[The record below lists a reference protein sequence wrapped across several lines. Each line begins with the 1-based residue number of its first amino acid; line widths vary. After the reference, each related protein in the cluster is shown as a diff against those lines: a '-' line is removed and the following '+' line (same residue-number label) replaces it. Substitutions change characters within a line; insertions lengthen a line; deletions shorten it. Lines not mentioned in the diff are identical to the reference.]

1 MRWEWYPNKSE
12 TKWERILYDLVL
24 ENNPQTHK
32 WFHNHL
38 PFEGHKRRGFWS
50 LKRGLERRKKP
61 WKKTLKENQ
70 ISNRL
75 LNIIKHQITQLKQ
88 TSILLLAL
96 KETWTY
102 MQKKIIKTWSNK
114 IKNIINKTWMNGLKI
129 KI

>member
-1 MRWEWYPNKSE
+1 MRREWYPNKSE

-102 MQKKIIKTWSNK
+102 MQKK
-114 IKNIINKTWMNGLKI
+114 KNNQNMVK
-129 KI
+129 